1 MPSSVTVPGVLVRVR
16 TVGLLLTGPSGSGKS
31 ETALDLMD
39 RGHTL
44 VADDAVTVTATPDG
58 LRGQAPAELRGRL
71 EVRGLGIQESR
82 LLAGHDAV
90 APEGPVDLEVALDVD
105 PDWAAWPRLEP
116 ALGTTTLA
124 GQPLPRLTLPVAPG
138 RRLALLL
145 ETVARLTA
153 AGVLTRGA
161 THE

>member
-1 MPSSVTVPGVLVRVR
+1 MPSSVTVPGVLVRIR
-16 TVGLLLTGPSGSGKS
+16 GVGVLLTGPSGIGKS
-31 ETALDLMD
+31 ETALDLLD

-58 LRGQAPAELRGRL
+58 LRGRAPTELRGRL
-71 EVRGLGIQESR
+71 EVRGLGIQDTAV
-82 LLAGHDAV
+82 LAGRDAV
-90 APEGPVDLEVALDVD
+90 APEGPVNLEVALDAH

-116 ALGTTTLA
+116 ALDNNTLA
-124 GQPLPRLTLPVAPG
+124 GHPVLRLTLPVTAG

-153 AGVLTRGA
+153 AGVLTRGT